1 MRTLRTRL
9 VWAFL
14 VETSVFVCFGLVLFL
29 LQVNA
34 TNQYK
39 NITDNMVNEYQL
51 TNNASN
57 FIIEYNNYALNSS
70 STSITS
76 DKAAIETT
84 EKQINK
90 LYSVLDKSIS
100 NSDPNTQ
107 ASYIGLKNTIDTL
120 MNGVN
125 TGVSE
130 YEQGENVAQAA
141 FNEVNQLYGFVAT
154 DSGAFLDNSLGHI
167 ASIRSQVN
175 RTYKESIIAGIVI
188 FLFVITGSVLY
199 ALKFSGKMV
208 RPIEKLTVSAEQIS
222 SGDMN
227 TTINPELMNIQDET
241 GRLANAF
248 NVMFSR
254 LKDKLT
260 ELNTEK
266 ASVEKK
272 VVERTEELKDEKIR
286 LEASIESLNIGFIMT
301 DANSD
306 IITINRAAKDIL
318 SSEIISQGATK
329 IDVRDQDWTTD
340 FIQTRLAKSLDLKAS
355 ISKITST
362 LKPIQ
367 VAELNYNG
375 RILRL
380 FMAPVVETVQDQAI
394 DRLGAVILLED
405 ITEAKI
411 LERSKDEFFSIASHE
426 LRTPLTSIRGN
437 SSMMLDY
444 YKEIFKDQ
452 QLQEMMQDIHTSAIR
467 LIDIVNDFLDVSRLE
482 QGKVSFSYA
491 AVSVEKVIESTA
503 YEMKAVINEKKIYL
517 KVDKLTLDT
526 LPQAWVDE
534 NRLKQVVYNLVGNAA
549 KFTEKGGITISARL
563 EPDKDKIKVLVT
575 DTGRGISQDSQQLLF
590 HKFQQ
595 TGSSLLTRD
604 TTRGTGLGLY
614 ISKMIVESMGGMISL
629 DHSDTDKGSIF
640 SFTLPVA
647 TPERQATA
655 KKDNTQTNSATGMTT
670 AKA

>member
-1 MRTLRTRL
+1 M
-9 VWAFL
+9 
-14 VETSVFVCFGLVLFL
+14 FVCFGLVLFL

-167 ASIRSQVN
+167 ASIRSQVD

-208 RPIEKLTVSAEQIS
+208 RPIEKLTATAEQIS

-227 TTINPELMNIQDET
+227 TTINPDLMNIQDET

-272 VVERTEELKDEKIR
+272 VVERTEELKDEKVR
-286 LEASIESLNIGFIMT
+286 LEVSIESLNIGFIMT

-306 IITINRAAKDIL
+306 IITINQAAKDIL
-318 SSEIISQGATK
+318 SNEIISQSATK

-340 FIQTRLAKSLDLKAS
+340 FIQTRLAKSLDLKAG

-394 DRLGAVILLED
+394 DKLGAVILLED

-437 SSMMLDY
+437 SSMILDF
-444 YKEIFKDQ
+444 YKEMINGNAD
-452 QLQEMMQDIHTSAIR
+452 LNEMMQDIHTSSVR
-467 LIDIVNDFLDVSRLE
+467 LIAIVNDFLDVSRLE
-482 QGKVSFSYA
+482 QGKMKLTYA
-491 AVSVEKVIESTA
+491 TVSVEKVIESTA
-503 YEMKAVINEKKIYL
+503 YEMKATINEKKIYL

-526 LPQAWVDE
+526 LPQVWADE

-614 ISKMIVESMGGMISL
+614 ISKMIVESMGGVISL

-640 SFTLPVA
+640 SFTVPVA

-655 KKDNTQTNSATGMTT
+655 KKDDTQTNTTTGMTT
-670 AKA
+670 EKPDLPLQKADASL